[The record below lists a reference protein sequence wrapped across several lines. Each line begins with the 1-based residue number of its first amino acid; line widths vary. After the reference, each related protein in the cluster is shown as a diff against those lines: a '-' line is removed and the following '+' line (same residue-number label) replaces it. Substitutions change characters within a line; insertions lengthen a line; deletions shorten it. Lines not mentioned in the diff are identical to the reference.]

1 MTDLADVSAYLTDQL
16 PTLIEKYDVP
26 AASVGVLLGGETVTH
41 ASGILSRTTGVEA
54 TSDSVFQIGSITKL
68 WTSTLVLQLV
78 DEGLV
83 DLDDLVRKYLPEF
96 RIADEEAASRIT
108 LRQLL
113 THTSGFE
120 GDVFTDTGVGD
131 DCVEKYLD
139 VLHDVPQLFAPGEM
153 WSYNNAG
160 FCVLGRLVEVLRG
173 APYDVCLRERL
184 VEPLGL
190 AGVATGPYEAI
201 LHRAAVGHIE
211 KEPGSGY
218 EAAPM
223 WALSRSNIPAGAML
237 AMDAESLLGFARMHL
252 DDGRAASGA
261 RVLAPGT
268 AAAMQAKQVDLPYL
282 GFLGSS
288 WGLGFERFDT
298 PDGDVVGHDGNTIGQ
313 SAFLRTVPSSGLAVC
328 LLTNGG
334 DAGALYEHLVGHL
347 VSELSP
353 LRLPEP
359 PTPPASPE
367 RIDGAPYVGT
377 YSCDIADLVVTQ
389 DDEGRVW
396 LDQIPKGIAK
406 DFGDTPTH
414 TELVHFRDTTLIA
427 KEPSGGLHRIRAFLD
442 PDATGHATYL
452 HTGRALVY
460 TDS

>member
-252 DDGRAASGA
+252 DDGRAAAGA
-261 RVLAPGT
+261 RLRAPGP
-268 AAAMQAKQVDLPYL
+268 AAAVQAQQVDQP
-282 GFLGSS
+282 
-288 WGLGFERFDT
+288 
-298 PDGDVVGHDGNTIGQ
+298 
-313 SAFLRTVPSSGLAVC
+313 
-328 LLTNGG
+328 
-334 DAGALYEHLVGHL
+334 
-347 VSELSP
+347 
-353 LRLPEP
+353 
-359 PTPPASPE
+359 
-367 RIDGAPYVGT
+367 
-377 YSCDIADLVVTQ
+377 
-389 DDEGRVW
+389 
-396 LDQIPKGIAK
+396 
-406 DFGDTPTH
+406 
-414 TELVHFRDTTLIA
+414 
-427 KEPSGGLHRIRAFLD
+427 
-442 PDATGHATYL
+442 
-452 HTGRALVY
+452 
-460 TDS
+460 